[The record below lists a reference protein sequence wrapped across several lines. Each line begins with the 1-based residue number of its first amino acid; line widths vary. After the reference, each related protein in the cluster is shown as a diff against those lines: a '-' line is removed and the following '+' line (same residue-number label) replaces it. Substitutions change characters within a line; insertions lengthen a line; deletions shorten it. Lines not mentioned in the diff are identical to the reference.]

1 MTKIGFIN
9 KIVFKINYRFNKN
22 VFEFRWTNQG
32 FRQWIFRS
40 YNSFPK
46 KSQGTKNINKYSRK
60 YSGCL
65 KIFSNTNLWF
75 VFWLNWQPFLPYNPN
90 KTVFKISRNLRWRVF
105 ESYNSFLEKSWEMKN
120 ITKMF
125 MEISGTF
132 TILSQYNFRH

>member
-9 KIVFKINYRFNKN
+9 KIVFKINYCFNKN

-40 YNSFPK
+40 YNSFLE
-46 KSQGTKNINKYSRK
+46 KSQDTKNINKYSRK

-75 VFWLNWQPFLPYNPN
+75 VFWLNRQPFLPYNPN
-90 KTVFKISRNLRWRVF
+90 KIVFKTRRNLRWWVF
-105 ESYNSFLEKSWEMKN
+105 GSYNSFPENSWGTRN
-120 ITKMF
+120 IVKMF
-125 MEISGTF
+125 MEISGLLRYFLGTF
-132 TILSQYNFRH
+132 F